1 MRIEH
6 RLLATIDDGRMPTG
20 FIVRQKDGT
29 TKMAAEYQQ
38 VKWLLD
44 NPQLRDR
51 YTVVR
56 HGYADLIRFVYE
68 EQQDV

>member
-20 FIVRQKDGT
+20 FIVRQRDGT
-29 TKMAAEYQQ
+29 TKMVAEYQQ

-44 NPQLRDR
+44 TPQLRDR

-56 HGYADLIRFVYE
+56 HGYPTLTRFVYE
-68 EQQDV
+68 EHKNV